1 MLSLKTK
8 KPVEIKPIYP
18 DDYIN
23 TAGCHNLQQ
32 SAPASQCPFQFCI
45 HHRSVGLNG
54 SQQGIAECVQCT
66 MLPSGFILDEDK
78 KARYEQNIIDC
89 QKQLIAEDQRI
100 KANIQ
105 RDYEA
110 AQAQLDTELNGKID
124 RRINKVISAEDK
136 AEFEEFLKFQAL
148 KKQQKKKA

>member
-1 MLSLKTK
+1 
-8 KPVEIKPIYP
+8 
-18 DDYIN
+18 
-23 TAGCHNLQQ
+23 
-32 SAPASQCPFQFCI
+32 
-45 HHRSVGLNG
+45 
-54 SQQGIAECVQCT
+54 